1 MTILGGIWDKW
12 ASEDSI
18 INTANRVRICS
29 KISTDCKL
37 DCSKGSSDNADPS
50 SPKKVCTHSITNAS
64 QFTATPHLMSNL
76 AKHCYGSTN
85 FWKSI

>member
-29 KISTDCKL
+29 KISTGCKL

-50 SPKKVCTHSITNAS
+50 SPNPMYTFNNKC
-64 QFTATPHLMSNL
+64 FTI
-76 AKHCYGSTN
+76 HCYST
-85 FWKSI
+85 FDV